1 MAIIDKIKVGSTTY
15 DVSPSASGTL
25 NTTGTTKFTSSDTA
39 QASAT
44 SWTNVDQMTTAD
56 NHATL
61 FTKITQMAKNVRY
74 LYNVL
79 GTGFSTG
86 STVKGQI
93 DGKAPANHSHSVSQ
107 LPTSSTQV
115 NSNDYIPTSALI
127 YSMNQTLTSLND
139 ATKNFGNGS
148 LIKSITY
155 EGSYTTE
162 KVSTSNINTWLKE
175 NCSSTNPI
183 RTKISRLYDI
193 VFLFDLGISNTT
205 STYKYLK
212 AIINLFGF
220 DDNKNIGGIVFT
232 KKIANTW
239 ESGQSGYGGSLYDVC
254 TGPYIEYG
262 WAPKPFVKYR
272 VTNDNNAY
280 YIDRYVDISD
290 SRYDNANISYQ
301 ILYRN
306 DKPHKYL
313 VYGIDLEDNLSN
325 VVNNE

>member
-25 NTTGTTKFTSSDTA
+25 NTTGTTKFASSDVA
-39 QASAT
+39 QGSAT
-44 SWTNVDQMTTAD
+44 SWTNVAQMTTAD

-139 ATKNFGNGS
+139 ASLKTKTIIIEGGFHTFYLDKIDNRD
-148 LIKSITY
+148 LDVISI
-155 EGSYTTE
+155 
-162 KVSTSNINTWLKE
+162 VSNVLD
-175 NCSSTNPI
+175 
-183 RTKISRLYDI
+183 RY
-193 VFLFDLGISNTT
+193 
-205 STYKYLK
+205 
-212 AIINLFGF
+212 
-220 DDNKNIGGIVFT
+220 GIVH
-232 KKIANTW
+232 KIMNNDTNKDYKFIAIGRILEYTYI
-239 ESGQSGYGGSLYDVC
+239 SSVGSSFLAFSSKDTEC
-254 TGPYIEYG
+254 TVWFI
-262 WAPKPFVKYR
+262 
-272 VTNDNNAY
+272 
-280 YIDRYVDISD
+280 
-290 SRYDNANISYQ
+290 YQ
-301 ILYRN
+301 
-306 DKPHKYL
+306 
-313 VYGIDLEDNLSN
+313 
-325 VVNNE
+325 